1 MCRAGETALVPSSA
15 WPASPHF
22 TLFQPFSTIKK
33 IKISPMDP
41 IKLIKTYP
49 KKLAPAHRNPIADY
63 TMTIGRPYA
72 KLILR

>member
-1 MCRAGETALVPSSA
+1 
-15 WPASPHF
+15 
-22 TLFQPFSTIKK
+22 
-33 IKISPMDP
+33 MDP
-41 IKLIKTYP
+41 INLIKTYP